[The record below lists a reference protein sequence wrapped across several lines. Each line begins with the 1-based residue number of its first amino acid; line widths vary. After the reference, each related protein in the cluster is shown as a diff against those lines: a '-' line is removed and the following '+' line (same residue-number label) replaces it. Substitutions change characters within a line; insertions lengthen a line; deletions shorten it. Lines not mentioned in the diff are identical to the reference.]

1 AVIADKGYDSDAFL
15 ERLKARDIKEI
26 RDCDFALY
34 CEHNLVERFFNKIK
48 HYRAIATRL
57 RQAGQHVSRWRP
69 ARLRGP
75 MAQLTTRPSWVV
87 VDLDREHR
95 QSSPKIT
102 ICIGLAHRNRRNIQ
116 LQRDRVPP
124 LYPSLQPRHGQEGAD
139 RCRVVERG
147 EIRRLP
153 SPDARGGLTASY
165 STAATGTISLSV
177 SLPSRSRCTS
187 SQPKRR
193 C

>member
-57 RQAGQHVSRWRP
+57 RQARQHVSRWRP

-75 MAQLTTRPSWVV
+75 MAQLTTRPSVLIEIFHGGTGKTGPNQRVLYGLSFRALRIVHLDYHAAAVV
-87 VDLDREHR
+87 SQRYSNKLNWLGDIG
-95 QSSPKIT
+95 SSEV
-102 ICIGLAHRNRRNIQ
+102 CG
-116 LQRDRVPP
+116 
-124 LYPSLQPRHGQEGAD
+124 
-139 RCRVVERG
+139 RCE
-147 EIRRLP
+147 
-153 SPDARGGLTASY
+153 
-165 STAATGTISLSV
+165 
-177 SLPSRSRCTS
+177 S
-187 SQPKRR
+187 S
-193 C
+193 